1 MGRRKQD
8 DSVGTRAVPRAGGG
22 GRRKLPQA
30 AVSGWSSG
38 ALSLRNPAMPSAGI
52 GGLK

>member
-8 DSVGTRAVPRAGGG
+8 EGVGTSALPRAGGG
-22 GRRKLPQA
+22 GRRKSPQA

-38 ALSLRNPAMPSAGI
+38 ALALRNPAMPSAGI